1 MDNKQVKI
9 KDVITTE
16 YGDFLSYCE
25 TSEKVFI
32 EELTNV
38 DFIAFRTISG
48 QPREYVQTIKKK
60 LEEMKI
66 PPKISD
72 TVSKVDSEKNPS
84 ILAVRNIS
92 RNCFAD
98 TLCIFDSHELP

>member
-25 TSEKVFI
+25 TSGKVFI

-48 QPREYVQTIKKK
+48 QSREYIQTIKKK
-60 LEEMKI
+60 LEEMKV

-72 TVSKVDSEKNPS
+72 TVSNIDSEKIPKMILPIFHWQIFS
-84 ILAVRNIS
+84 ILILH
-92 RNCFAD
+92 C
-98 TLCIFDSHELP
+98 LMM